1 MGTDTRLLM
10 ASLLTLTVVLGGMCL
25 WQRYRIQTLKQ
36 RLVKFIQEA
45 LRYKYDGIYD
55 IKYERKEVS
64 MNDKPDNKRQTII
77 CPKCKQRTSFIMQ
90 HDAIDEQG
98 GFYRCQHCGWPFQY
112 S

>member
-1 MGTDTRLLM
+1 MGTDTKLLM
-10 ASLLTLTVVLGGMCL
+10 ASLLTLLVVLGGMCL

-45 LRYKYDGIYD
+45 LRYKYAGIYD
-55 IKYERKEVS
+55 VAYERKENS
-64 MNDKPDNKRQTII
+64 IKNNSDNKYKTII
-77 CPKCKQRTSFIMQ
+77 CPKCKQVTSFIMQ

-98 GFYRCQHCGWPFQY
+98 EFYRCQHCGWPFQY